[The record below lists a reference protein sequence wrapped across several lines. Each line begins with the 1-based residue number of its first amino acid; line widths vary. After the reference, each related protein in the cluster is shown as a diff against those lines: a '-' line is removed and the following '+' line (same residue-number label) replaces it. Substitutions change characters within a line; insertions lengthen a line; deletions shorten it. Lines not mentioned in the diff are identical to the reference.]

1 MAGGASEEARGRLAA
16 AAGKTASGAP
26 APAVSTAAGTGGE
39 GPQMLLGSAWFWL
52 SPCHRMTYR
61 IVGAAGGSPL
71 RCAAAATCPVV
82 LVRALEP

>member
-1 MAGGASEEARGRLAA
+1 
-16 AAGKTASGAP
+16 
-26 APAVSTAAGTGGE
+26 
-39 GPQMLLGSAWFWL
+39 MLLGSAWFWL